1 MRICANVAS
10 RFQQE
15 ARQDESGGR
24 SGNCIA
30 KLEGKT
36 KIDFKEDIVFLTALI
51 VVWN

>member
-1 MRICANVAS
+1 MRIRANVSS

-24 SGNCIA
+24 SGNCRA

-51 VVWN
+51 AVWN